1 MQLAWLSF
9 RAEMKY
15 YENKAEVNSFW
26 IRSDTNDQLARD
38 IEREHQ
44 IDEIRSKIPEMKE
57 MLAY

>member
-1 MQLAWLSF
+1 
-9 RAEMKY
+9 MKY

-26 IRSDTNDQLARD
+26 IRSDMNDQLARD